1 MKYYIP
7 TSSLNVESI
16 LSTETISPISYYSA
30 RPFGSKFFQ
39 GIQEIKMDSFLYLF
53 SKVPLFSIFD
63 SEVEQYAIALE
74 IDDDLQLKK
83 LDSTVVYEGNDFT
96 ILSCCKSIILTPW
109 NCRIIYFDERAY
121 RQSRLAIEASRN
133 SKLGLRFPWVYSDEG
148 ILLAEM
154 ITKINEDMPG
164 DGPDD
169 LAFNVNKGA
178 IWGFAL
184 GCSRSF
190 SEKAAKLVSLANRM
204 RNIASNAI
212 SNSGECGLAFYTELK
227 DLDKAYRDIADKE
240 ANEKWD
246 QACSSDERGILAKFE
261 VLKEAFYRFLRK
273 NRLTLAPELPYSKD
287 SKEAWVRYRD
297 DLNDYTEALV
307 NKERQAL
314 SAVNWNDIV
323 VQDGRIS
330 LVGYELINCLLLT
343 IRRGELNKEQ
353 IRISRESSMKLVL
366 SEVSAIL
373 QKRLGQEA
381 WSQHPAERLY
391 INQLY
396 KNIADFEPFSLNSID
411 NDELKAIAAFLL
423 KGEDFDALVRYLED
437 NETAN
442 YRLVLC
448 LWGAL
453 EGYASIHKT
462 LLSPV
467 LSANN
472 VCRVN
477 SLLGIQEKSLS
488 FPTEVYVPKPYT
500 YGQTRSQRRRS
511 PATPEPDDVKGMVP
525 PINKEPEH
533 TDPLVPKENVDAFE
547 VFFADFVKHCKAAEK
562 DKMIY
567 RRFFIQSFGVTTEF
581 YAAVATD
588 KSLNKGKGAQNNVL
602 KYLEKLMKPSA
613 DIKQRIRKDEQQKQ
627 SKAESLNLFSHSV
640 IDDDAAVGV
649 VQDLCQGTAIAEKV
663 IANFKDIQNGY
674 REGGY
679 YYKRQDSRKNSDV
692 IDHFCR
698 FCFSDRNRY
707 HRITH
712 SSEND
717 ALIKMI
723 GEELRKYYVD

>member
-7 TSSLNVESI
+7 TSSLNIESI
-16 LSTETISPISYYSA
+16 LSTESISPVSYYA
-30 RPFGSKFFQ
+30 ERPFGSRFFQ
-39 GIQEIKMDSFLYLF
+39 RIQEIKTDSFLYLF

-63 SEVEQYAIALE
+63 AEVEQYAIALE

-83 LDSTVVYEGNDFT
+83 LDSTVVYEGNEFT
-96 ILSCCKSIILTPW
+96 ILSCCKSIVLTPW

-133 SKLGLRFPWVYSDEG
+133 SKLGLRFPWVYSDDG
-148 ILLAEM
+148 VLLAEM

-169 LAFNVNKGA
+169 LAFNVDKGA

-184 GCSRSF
+184 GCTRSI

-212 SNSGECGLAFYTELK
+212 SNSGECGPAFYKELK
-227 DLDKAYRDIADKE
+227 DLDNAYRDIADKE

-246 QACSSDERGILAKFE
+246 QTCSSDEKGILAKFE

-273 NRLTLAPELPYSKD
+273 NRLTLAPELPYAKD
-287 SKEAWVRYRD
+287 SKEAWVGYRD
-297 DLNDYTEALV
+297 ALNDYTEALV
-307 NKERQAL
+307 NKERQT
-314 SAVNWNDIV
+314 SSSVNWNDIA
-323 VQDGRIS
+323 VQDSHIC
-330 LVGYELINCLLLT
+330 LVGHELINCILLK
-343 IRRGELNKEQ
+343 ISRGELNKEQ
-353 IRISRESSMKLVL
+353 IRISRESSMKMVL
-366 SEVSAIL
+366 SAVSAIL
-373 QKRLGQEA
+373 QNKLGQET
-381 WSQHPAERLY
+381 WSQHPEERLY

-396 KNIADFEPFSLNSID
+396 KNIADFEPFNLNNID

-423 KGEDFDALVRYLED
+423 KGEDYDALVRYLED
-437 NETAN
+437 NGTAN

-467 LSANN
+467 LNADN

-477 SLLGIQEKSLS
+477 TLLGIQEKSMS

-511 PATPEPDDVKGMVP
+511 PATSEPDGDKRTVP
-525 PINKEPEH
+525 PTNKESEH
-533 TDPLVPKENVDAFE
+533 INPVEPKESVDEFE
-547 VFFADFVKHCKAAEK
+547 VFFVGFVKQCKAAEK
-562 DKMIY
+562 DRMIY
-567 RRFFIQSFGVTTEF
+567 RRLFVQCSGVSAEF
-581 YAAVATD
+581 YEAVAAE
-588 KSLNKGKGAQNNVL
+588 KSLNKGKGPQNNVL
-602 KYLEKLMKPSA
+602 KYLEKLVKPSEVV
-613 DIKQRIRKDEQQKQ
+613 KQRKREEEQHKQ
-627 SKAESLNLFSHSV
+627 TEVGFLNLFSHSV
-640 IDDDAAVGV
+640 IDDEDAMTL
-649 VQDLCQGTAIAEKV
+649 VQNLCQGAAIADKV
-663 IANFKDIQNGY
+663 IANFKDFQKGY

-679 YYKRQDSRKNSDV
+679 YFKRKDSRKNSDV

-698 FCFSDRNRY
+698 FCFSDLNRY
-707 HRITH
+707 HRIAH
-712 SSEND
+712 SPEND
-717 ALIKMI
+717 ALIRMI
-723 GEELRKYYVD
+723 GDELRKLYVD